1 MRQVGVTV
9 AVAGA
14 SGFAGGELL
23 RLLLG
28 HPEVELGG
36 LIAGTSAGRRVT
48 DVHPHL
54 VPLAGRT
61 FSALEQV
68 RSSGA
73 LDADVV
79 FLAMPHGASAAV
91 AAGLPSSTRVI
102 DLGADHRL
110 TDATDWARGYGG
122 DYAGSWLYG
131 LPELPG
137 TRPQL
142 AGASRVAA
150 PGCYPTATILGLA
163 PLLSAGLI
171 EADDL
176 VVVAASGTSGAGRAP
191 KEHLLG
197 SEVMG
202 DLWAYK
208 VGGHQHRYEIAQA
221 LGVAS
226 LSFTPV
232 LAPLPRGLLATST
245 GRLTDRATTS
255 AELRAVMEDAY
266 SAEPFVHLLAEG
278 TWPHAA
284 AVLGSNVC
292 QLQVVA
298 DEETGRAVVVSVI
311 DNLGKG
317 AAGQAVQCM
326 NLMLGIAESTGLSVC
341 GIAP

>member
-1 MRQVGVTV
+1 MREVGVTV

-14 SGFAGGELL
+14 SGYAGGELL

-36 LIAGTSAGRRVT
+36 LVAGSSAGRRVT

-54 VPLAGRT
+54 VPLAERT
-61 FSALEQV
+61 FSALDEAQT
-68 RSSGA
+68 SGA

-91 AAGLPSSTRVI
+91 AASLPASTKVI

-110 TDATDWARGYGG
+110 TSPTDWAKGYGG

-142 AGASRVAA
+142 AEASRVAA
-150 PGCYPTATILGLA
+150 PGCYPTATILGLS
-163 PLLSAGLI
+163 PLVRAGLV

-245 GRLTDRATTS
+245 GRLTDRATTT
-255 AELRAVMEDAY
+255 AQLRAVIEAAY
-266 SAEPFVHLLAEG
+266 SDEPFVHLLPEG

-284 AVLGSNVC
+284 AVLGSNAC

-298 DEETGRAVVVSVI
+298 DEETGRAAVVSVI

-326 NLMLGIAESTGLSVC
+326 NLMLGVAETTGLSVC

>member
-1 MRQVGVTV
+1 
-9 AVAGA
+9 
-14 SGFAGGELL
+14 
-23 RLLLG
+23 LLLG

-36 LIAGTSAGRRVT
+36 LVAGSSAGRRVT
-48 DVHPHL
+48 GLHPHL
-54 VPLAGRT
+54 MPLADRT
-61 FSALEQV
+61 FAALDEAHA
-68 RSSGA
+68 SGA
-73 LDADVV
+73 LEADVV
-79 FLAMPHGASAAV
+79 FLALPHGASAAV
-91 AAGLPSSTRVI
+91 AAKLPASTKVI

-110 TDATDWARGYGG
+110 TSEADWAKGYGG

-137 TRPQL
+137 TREQL
-142 AGASRVAA
+142 VGASRVAA

-163 PLLSAGLI
+163 PLVRAGLI
-171 EADDL
+171 EPDDL

-191 KEHLLG
+191 KEHLVG
-197 SEVMG
+197 SQVMG

-232 LAPLPRGLLATST
+232 LAPLPRGLLASST
-245 GRLTDRATTS
+245 GRLTSRTTS
-255 AELRAVMEDAY
+255 TDDLRAVMEEAY
-266 SAEPFVHLLAEG
+266 AVEPFVHLLPEG

-284 AVLGSNVC
+284 AVLGSNAC
-292 QLQVVA
+292 QLQVIA
-298 DEETGRAVVVSVI
+298 DDETGRAAVVSVI

-317 AAGQAVQCM
+317 AAGQALQCM
-326 NLMLGIAESTGLSVC
+326 NLMLGIPETTGLSIC

>member
-14 SGFAGGELL
+14 SGYAGGELL

-28 HPEVELGG
+28 HPEVELSG
-36 LIAGTSAGRRVT
+36 LVASSSAGRRVT

-54 VPLAGRT
+54 LPLAGRT
-61 FSALEQV
+61 FSTLDEAQA
-68 RSSGA
+68 SGG

-91 AAGLPSSTRVI
+91 AASLPASTRVV

-110 TDATDWARGYGG
+110 TNPDDWAKGYGG

-131 LPELPG
+131 LPELPD
-137 TRPQL
+137 TREQL

-150 PGCYPTATILGLA
+150 PGCYPTATILGLS
-163 PLLSAGLI
+163 PLVRAGLV
-171 EADDL
+171 EPDDL

-208 VGGHQHRYEIAQA
+208 VGEHQHRYEIAQA
-221 LGVAS
+221 LGVSS

-245 GRLTDRATTS
+245 GRLINRATTT
-255 AELRAVMEDAY
+255 AELRAAFEGAY
-266 SAEPFVHLLAEG
+266 ADEPFVHLLPEG
-278 TWPHAA
+278 SWPHAA
-284 AVLGSNVC
+284 AVLGSNAC
-292 QLQVVA
+292 QLQVTV
-298 DEETGRAVVVSVI
+298 DEQTGRAAVVSVI

-326 NLMLGIAESTGLSVC
+326 NLMLGIPETAGLSIC